1 MKYKYDVSIVIP
13 VYNVSE
19 YLKECI
25 NSIINQKYDFNKIQI
40 ILIDDGSID
49 DSLNICYN
57 YSNKYKNIKVLT
69 QKNSGVSVARNNG
82 IKNAKGKY
90 IMLLDSDDY
99 LSKNT
104 IKKLYDFFEKHYNDI
119 DLLTY
124 PIKFDRNGKISK
136 NIRYD
141 AYDKGTGIYDINEYI
156 YLNQSTVNIMIKNEF
171 EKTNLYDT
179 NMKLSE
185 DQNFDTQLIMK
196 KEKIGFVEDAI
207 YYYRRYDGSVSSSRN
222 NPYYCF
228 EDIMNYNEG
237 LLKKYQK
244 NGKISQY
251 IQSLVINTIKWRMRT
266 DQLFP
271 YYLDKDEY
279 KKAIE
284 RIKKIIKQIEPEVI
298 MNVVDMNLYH
308 KIFLLKFSGHKIK
321 VILEDT
327 INVYCDEKIVYIS
340 KNILGSI
347 SKLKVKND
355 TLYFMADLLNPILEY
370 NIPDIFIEKKY
381 IDGTIEKEKI
391 KINESNESYYMARFK
406 TTKAYYFDISFKI
419 DNIKSFKL
427 YAIIDDKKINIEF
440 KFKKF
445 TSNNILVKNYNLL
458 YSKKENCFKVRK
470 KNLFNV
476 IKNKYRNFLKCY
488 KHNKK
493 ALVYRILYY
502 FYPIKNNIWIY
513 TDRGDALDNAYTQF
527 KHDFIKK
534 DNKRRYYVSQFND
547 EQINKIF
554 NSKEK
559 KYVIK
564 QGSFKNKMLYLHSQ
578 KIISSFIDLQV
589 YCPFNSS
596 VIYYNDLT
604 HYDLIYLQHGIL
616 HANLIKMYAKEYT
629 EVDKFVISTNFEK
642 ENLINKYHY
651 NEQDLLPTGMPRM
664 ELNLKNK
671 ITKNKILFAPSWRKY
686 LIGDLIKNKRK
697 LKKNE
702 FINSNFYK
710 EIYNFLNSDELNNYL
725 KENNLKLDFKLH
737 PIFKG
742 YSNLFNLNNNENIEL
757 NFNKINIYEYKIF
770 ITDFSSFQFDFVKL
784 KRPIIYF
791 MPDMSEFK
799 AGLHTYREL
808 DLNYEDAFGKLCLTS
823 NELIKEMKN
832 ITKNDYKLQ
841 KKYLD
846 RMNNFF
852 IEIKNPCE
860 DIYNNL
866 KEL

>member
-19 YLKECI
+19 YLRECI
-25 NSIINQKYDFNKIQI
+25 NSIINQNYDFSKIQI

-49 DSLNICYN
+49 DSLTICYN

-82 IKNAKGKY
+82 IKNSKGKY

-104 IKKLYDFFEKHYNDI
+104 VKNLYNFFEKHYNEI

-141 AYDKGTGIYDINEYI
+141 AYDKGTGIYDVNEYI

-179 NMKLSE
+179 SMKLSE

-196 KEKIGFVEDAI
+196 KEKIGFVQDVI

-228 EDIMNYNEG
+228 DDIMSYNEG

-244 NGKISQY
+244 NGRTSQY

-271 YYLDKDEY
+271 YYLDGAEY
-279 KKAIE
+279 KNAVE
-284 RIKKIIKQIEPEVI
+284 RIKQIIKQIEPEVI
-298 MNVVDMNLYH
+298 MGIVDMNLYH
-308 KIFLLKFSGHKIK
+308 KIFLLKFSGHEINVK
-321 VILEDT
+321 LENE
-327 INVYCDEKIVYIS
+327 INVYCDKKIIYIS

-347 SKLKVKND
+347 SKLKIKNNK
-355 TLYFMADLLNPILEY
+355 LYFMTDLLNPILEY
-370 NIPDIFIEKKY
+370 KTPDIYIEKKY
-381 IDGTIEKEKI
+381 RNGTIETNKI
-391 KINESNESYYMARFK
+391 KINESNESYYMAKFK
-406 TTKAYYFDISFKI
+406 TTKSYYFDISFKI
-419 DNIKSFKL
+419 NDVKSFKL
-427 YAIIDDKKINIEF
+427 YAIIDNKRVNIEC
-440 KFKKF
+440 KFKKIV
-445 TSNNILVKNYNLL
+445 SNNILTKKYNLL
-458 YSKKENCFKVRK
+458 YSKKENSFKLRN
-470 KNLFNV
+470 KNLFNI

-488 KHNKK
+488 KNNKR
-493 ALVYRILYY
+493 ALVYRLLYY
-502 FYPIKNNIWIY
+502 LYPIKNNIWIY
-513 TDRGDALDNAYTQF
+513 TDRGDSLDNAYTQF

-534 DNKRRYYVSQFND
+534 DNVRRYYVSQFNE

-554 NSKEK
+554 NCNERKF
-559 KYVIK
+559 VIK
-564 QGSFKNKMLYLHSQ
+564 QGSLKHKMLYLHSK

-589 YCPFNSS
+589 YCPFNTSI
-596 VIYYNDLT
+596 VYYNDLT

-616 HANLIKMYAKEYT
+616 HANLVKMYAKEYT
-629 EVDKFVISTNFEK
+629 EVDRFVISTNFEK

-651 NEQDLLPTGMPRM
+651 NIEDLLPTGMPRM
-664 ELNLKNK
+664 ELNLKNSK
-671 ITKNKILFAPSWRKY
+671 TKNKILFAPSWRKY

-702 FINSNFYK
+702 FINSIFYK
-710 EIYNFLNSDELNNYL
+710 EIYEFLHSDELNDYL
-725 KENNLKLDFKLH
+725 RKNNLKLDFKLH

-742 YSNLFNLNNNENIEL
+742 YSNLFDLNNIENIEL
-757 NFNKINIYEYKIF
+757 NFNKTNIYEYKIF

-784 KRPIIYF
+784 KRPIVYF
-791 MPDMSEFK
+791 MPDMREFK

-808 DLNYEDAFGKLCLTS
+808 DLNYNEAFGNLCLKS
-823 NELIKEMKN
+823 KELIDEMKK
-832 ITKNDYKLQ
+832 ITKNDYKVQ

-852 IEIKNPCE
+852 LEIKNPCE
-860 DIYNNL
+860 DIYKNI